1 MGFAAQPYSSQHS
14 GLLSDDSGEV
24 IKTVS
29 VSRWLSF
36 AVALLLIGCLGCGS
50 AGSRPAEMARIPF
63 GDGPPVLLF
72 VGTGTSATDVKAIK
86 SILQDLKIDYATAD
100 STQLSAMTEVDLM
113 SHRLLIVPGGNSIE
127 IGGSVT
133 ANTTAMI
140 RDAVQRN
147 GLHYLG
153 ICAGAFFGGAS
164 IYNGVNLTA
173 GVGFDFFAHNDLGIH
188 KAAVTLTFSDNTRLD
203 AYWQDGPQLSGW
215 GNVVA
220 KYPDGTPAISEG
232 ASGIGFVIFTGVHLE
247 APADW
252 RDGLNFSTS
261 VSTDVA
267 YAGTVIQA
275 ALSGTPLP
283 HF

>member
-1 MGFAAQPYSSQHS
+1 MAFPALQSCSQHS
-14 GLLSDDSGEV
+14 RLSLNHSFHATAMV
-24 IKTVS
+24 ACCCALVS
-29 VSRWLSF
+29 VILPLIMC
-36 AVALLLIGCLGCGS
+36 VACGS
-50 AGSRPAEMARIPF
+50 GTQSAASQPRIPF

-72 VGTGTSATDVKAIK
+72 VGTGTSATDVAALK
-86 SILQDLKIDYATAD
+86 SVLENLKIDYATAD
-100 STQLSAMTEVDLM
+100 STQMNAMTEVDLM
-113 SHRLLIVPGGNSIE
+113 DHHLLIIPGGNSIE
-127 IGGSVT
+127 IGESLSSNV
-133 ANTTAMI
+133 TAMI

-164 IYNGVNLTA
+164 IYNGVDLTS
-173 GVGFDFFAHNDLGIH
+173 GVGFNFFADENLGIH
-188 KAAVTLTFSDNTRLD
+188 IAAVNISFPDNSALD
-203 AYWQDGPQLSGW
+203 VYWQDGPELSGW

-220 KYPDGTPAISEG
+220 KFPDGTAAITEG
-232 ASGIGFVIFTGVHLE
+232 QSGNGFAMFTGVHLE

-252 RDGLNFSTS
+252 RTGLTFTTP
-261 VSTDVA
+261 VSADVA